1 VDYRVRPEPAE
12 GKKLMNFLRLKYVNL
27 AMSRSKRFKLVF
39 FICFAILV
47 IFGIVIAA
55 GHVFQGANSISDDR
69 IAEVKRGN
77 LARSVVATGSIIP
90 ITTVELKSKAAGLVK
105 QILVQEGEPIMVGQV
120 LIELDKELLQAQL
133 REVDANRM
141 AVGARLEEAE
151 ADVSSAVTMKKK
163 LNLDVKNLE
172 DNVRFRQKQVDRYR
186 AMSDEKIIS
195 YSELDRVEREYQ
207 EAVLSLEAL
216 RSELLMQDARI
227 DGARK
232 AVARVRAE
240 VTQAEATLDRA
251 KENLRYATI
260 RSPIEGIV
268 LKRHVEVG
276 DAVSSILQLGSQ
288 ATLMM
293 TLGDMSRVF
302 VEGRV
307 DESDI
312 GQVFVGQKA
321 RIKVDAFRDRS
332 FPGEV
337 IRIAPLGEERDNV
350 IGFDVRVSIEDPEG
364 ILRAQMSANA
374 EIIIEEK
381 VGILMIPE
389 NAIIYDRERK
399 TFVEY
404 YDPSAENLSRRVPIE
419 IGISNG
425 TTTEVAAGLED
436 GDRIV
441 LSERGII

>member
-1 VDYRVRPEPAE
+1 
-12 GKKLMNFLRLKYVNL
+12 
-27 AMSRSKRFKLVF
+27 MSRSKRFKLAF
-39 FICFAILV
+39 FLCFALIV
-47 IFGIVIAA
+47 VFGGIIAA
-55 GHVFQGANSISDDR
+55 SNVLRGPTGIPEDL
-69 IAEVKRGN
+69 IAEVSRGD

-90 ITTVELKSKAAGLVK
+90 VTTVELKSKAAGLVK
-105 QILVQEGEPIMVGQV
+105 QILIEEGASIEVGQV
-120 LIELDKELLQAQL
+120 LIELDKELPEAQL
-133 REVDANRM
+133 REVEANRM
-141 AVGARLEEAE
+141 AADARLQEAE
-151 ADVSSAVTMKKK
+151 ADVSLAVTMKKK

-172 DNVRFRQKQVDRYR
+172 DDLQFRKRQVDRFR
-186 AMSDEKIIS
+186 AMSQEEIIS
-195 YSELDRVEREYQ
+195 HSELDRVERAHQ
-207 EAVLSLEAL
+207 EAVLNLEAL

-227 DGARK
+227 DASRK

-240 VTQAEATLDRA
+240 VVQAEAILDRA
-251 KENLRYATI
+251 RESLRYATI
-260 RSPIEGIV
+260 RSPIKGVV
-268 LKRHVEVG
+268 LKRHIEVG

-293 TLGDMSRVF
+293 TLGDMNQVF

-312 GQVFVGQKA
+312 GHVFVGQPS
-321 RIKVDAFRDRS
+321 RVKVDAFRDRT

-350 IGFDVRVSIEDPEG
+350 IGFNVRVSIEDPDG

-381 VGILMIPE
+381 KGVLIVPE

-399 TFVEY
+399 TFVEL
-404 YDPSAENLSRRVPIE
+404 YDASAENFSRRVPIE

-425 TTTEVAAGLED
+425 TKTEVTSG
-436 GDRIV
+436 
-441 LSERGII
+441 LSEQDRLVLPQRGLI